1 MSTDDGPPW
10 FYNVRT
16 REVEGR
22 SGEKAANRLGPFASR
37 EEAADALN
45 RVAARNEAWDEAD
58 EHDQDEDR

>member
-16 REVEGR
+16 RRVEGR
-22 SGEKAANRLGPFASR
+22 SGEKAANRLGPFATR
-37 EEAADALN
+37 EEAADALS

-58 EHDQDEDR
+58 RRDDDDER